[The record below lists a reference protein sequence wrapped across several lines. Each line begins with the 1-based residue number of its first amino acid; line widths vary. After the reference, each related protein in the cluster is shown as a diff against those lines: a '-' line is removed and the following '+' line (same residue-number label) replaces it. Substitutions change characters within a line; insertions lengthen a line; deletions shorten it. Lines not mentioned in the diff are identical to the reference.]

1 MKWETVLSK
10 WLKGEYPRLSS
21 SIHEPFIWRTSC
33 LDTQEKN
40 NFEQE
45 FVIEP
50 LLLENNQPNPT
61 DFRKHLD
68 SKKNKKQH
76 HVISFKNLSGD
87 TLLIVPKER
96 VGKNFSS
103 LYYFMKE
110 ASDTQQRMFWKQV
123 ALEARN
129 QLKHHPNIY
138 ISTEGTGVAYLHVR
152 ICTYPKYYGNSK
164 LRKIIKS

>member
-1 MKWETVLSK
+1 MILIFFIQNIKHYKVGVLNVQ
-10 WLKGEYPRLSS
+10 R
-21 SIHEPFIWRTSC
+21 C
-33 LDTQEKN
+33 
-40 NFEQE
+40 
-45 FVIEP
+45 
-50 LLLENNQPNPT
+50 
-61 DFRKHLD
+61 
-68 SKKNKKQH
+68 
-76 HVISFKNLSGD
+76 KNLSGD